1 MSICTIT
8 ATFLNSGGFVLPG
21 TLRITLDAPITID
34 GTLYTLEP
42 QLYSIDP
49 TTGSVSFDLYES
61 ETSQVT
67 YHIQCYRETD
77 LALDFENL
85 NPLNGYDF
93 HAIVPNQSTASLDD
107 LMPVPL
113 MTDILPSGIRK
124 IAQIIATTPEYS
136 ANLQYVQPRGVYDN
150 SAVYVSGDLVTFD
163 GGSFI
168 WVNSVQGNSIPPLE
182 TNADWQ
188 VISLRGEPGSGVG
201 GIDEPF
207 DAALWQGKLEPPS
220 RNSLSGV
227 IIDRNNPMAYP
238 GHLAGVPVSGISD
251 EAIPTNVYLK
261 ENFAQLDSPAL
272 TGTPTAVT
280 QPVPDPSNSIAT
292 GQHVLNAIKVSG
304 YEPIIGEV
312 KHCIVNTNDNLYTDQ
327 RGFKYYQPDGTP
339 LGSASSAAII
349 KDDRLEAFFKLLV
362 DMGFLNTSGWNLL
375 TSAGGSVSLAS
386 QVGVRT
392 SQQLWDEGYSIVPP
406 NMTGRTI
413 KGIAKN
419 APVGISSNILGQ
431 RVGTETKAL
440 TTSHLPSHNHT
451 IPGHTHTISN
461 HTHAVGNHTHSISSH
476 THTMPTHRHSMN
488 HGHGNQSPVGHVG
501 TSSAFAYT
509 FSSGNVRWEAGHTI
523 INNYSGYTGYTDPG
537 NTHGSGTLTTNS
549 RGAQT
554 TTGSGTLTTNNS
566 GTLTTN
572 NNGNGS
578 SFSIEQPSIA
588 LTMLIYTG
596 VRD

>member
-93 HAIVPNQSTASLDD
+93 HAIVPNQSTAFLDD

-113 MTDILPSGIRK
+113 MTDILPSGIRR

-150 SAVYVSGDLVTFD
+150 GAVYVSGDLVTYD

-168 WVNSVQGNSIPPLE
+168 WINSTQGNSIPPLE
-182 TNADWQ
+182 TNTDWQ

-207 DAALWQGKLEPPS
+207 DAMLWQSKLEPPS

-227 IIDRNNPMAYP
+227 IIDRNNPTAYP
-238 GHLAGVPVSGISD
+238 GHLAGMSVSSVGD

-280 QPVPDPSNSIAT
+280 KPAPDPSNNIAT
-292 GQHVLNAIKVSG
+292 GQHVLNAINVSG

-312 KHCIVNTNDNLYTDQ
+312 RHCIVNTNDNLYTDQ
-327 RGFKYYQPDGTP
+327 RGFKYYQPDGTS
-339 LGSASSAAII
+339 LGSASSAATI

-375 TSAGGSVSLAS
+375 TSVGGSISLAS

-392 SQQLWDEGYSIVPP
+392 SQQLWDGNYSIVPP
-406 NMTGRTI
+406 NMTGRVI
-413 KGIAKN
+413 KGVAKD
-419 APVGISSNILGQ
+419 APVGISSNTLGQ
-431 RVGTETKAL
+431 YDGTETIAL
-440 TTSHLPSHNHT
+440 TITHLPK
-451 IPGHTHTISN
+451 
-461 HTHAVGNHTHSISSH
+461 HTHSVPSHTHDISSH
-476 THTMPTHRHSMN
+476 THTVGNHSHSIASHTHTMPSHRHTMN
-488 HGHGNQSPVGHVG
+488 HNHKVSAPAGYGGSKPEWGFSYVNNHKWRKDLTIAKAYDGN
-501 TSSAFAYT
+501 
-509 FSSGNVRWEAGHTI
+509 
-523 INNYSGYTGYTDPG
+523 TGSTDPG
-537 NTHGSGTLTTNS
+537 DTRGSGTLYTNS
-549 RGAQT
+549 TGAQT
-554 TTGSGTLTTNNS
+554 TSGSGELTAKDS
-566 GTLTTN
+566 GSLKTSN
-572 NNGNGS
+572 KGDGS